1 MKKQEKAL
9 LPVVK
14 WAGGKRQLLGSIVP
28 LIPKSFS
35 SYAEPF
41 LGGGAVLFNIMPEKA
56 VINDVNFEVANIY
69 RIIKDS
75 PSELI
80 SLLKKHKKFNSEEYF
95 YKIRALD
102 RNEEE
107 YSKMSNIEKAARTIY
122 LNRTCYNGLFRV
134 NKKGQFN
141 NSYEKYKNPDIA
153 SEERISAMSKYFN
166 RNNIKIANKDYKE
179 ILKNLGKE
187 TFVYLDPPY
196 MPVSSSSFT
205 KYTKNGFGV
214 KEHMELKKECDKLNS
229 RGIKFLM
236 SNSENNLIRELYKNY
251 EIITVTAKRSI
262 SSKSE
267 RRGKVNEV
275 LIKNY
280 S

>member
-69 RIIKDS
+69 RVIKDS

-80 SLLKKHKKFNSEEYF
+80 SLLKKHKRFNSEEYF
-95 YKIRALD
+95 YKTRALD
-102 RNEEE
+102 RDGKE
-107 YSKMSNIEKAARTIY
+107 YGKMSNIEKAARTIY
-122 LNRTCYNGLFRV
+122 LNKTSYNGLFRV

-141 NSYEKYKNPDIA
+141 NSYGKYKNPDIA
-153 SEERISAMSKYFN
+153 NEEKIAAMSKYLN
-166 RNNIKIANKDYKE
+166 GNNIKITNKDYKE
-179 ILKNLGKE
+179 ILKELGKE

-205 KYTKNGFGV
+205 KYTKNGFDT
-214 KEHMELKKECDKLNS
+214 KEQIELKNECDKLNS
-229 RGIKFLM
+229 KGIKFLM

-251 EIITVTAKRSI
+251 EIITVMAKRSI